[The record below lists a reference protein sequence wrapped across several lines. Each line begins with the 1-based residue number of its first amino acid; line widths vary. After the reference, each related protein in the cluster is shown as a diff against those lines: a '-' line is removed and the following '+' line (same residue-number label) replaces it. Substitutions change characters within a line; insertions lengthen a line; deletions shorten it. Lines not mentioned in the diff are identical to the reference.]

1 MRQNGC
7 VKEAEGVKYVSRVLR
22 WVEGGDCVRRWITW
36 GISACGSSMVTV
48 VICGELEVKEV
59 EMRVESL
66 KRRKGDALEVGIVEL
81 AEICYLIET
90 LKKKP

>member
-1 MRQNGC
+1 
-7 VKEAEGVKYVSRVLR
+7 
-22 WVEGGDCVRRWITW
+22 
-36 GISACGSSMVTV
+36 MVTV
-48 VICGELEVKEV
+48 VICGGLEVKEV
-59 EMRVESL
+59 EMRMESL